1 MINDV
6 IQYRNF
12 DCRRCTILFCC
23 FRRVKG

>member
-23 FRRVKG
+23 FRI